1 MVICSNISFS
11 WNMICWEP
19 YISIYTASTF
29 FKSSYIKTLIS
40 LHSCSIS
47 YNLSQGVLRRTK
59 YSSGVFT
66 VLTANLTCSLSVGLI
81 EQGIVSN
88 YQSNSPITSLF
99 IYLFIY
105 SKLPAFSFNNKIL
118 SFFRV
123 LWCSFLIYATGKI
136 EKVNAV
142 SNLNKWLVR
151 CWVGWIYLFIHL
163 FINANIKQ
171 FGFSLEIQFLNICI
185 LYNDS
190 NTPNLVW
197 SGMKGHL
204 SCLMWKILMWNHLF
218 PITFSYDPFL
228 KSSQFLNLSFNF
240 IFYYVGFW
248 DYFFILDIF

>member
-123 LWCSFLIYATGKI
+123 LWCSFLIYAT
-136 EKVNAV
+136 
-142 SNLNKWLVR
+142 
-151 CWVGWIYLFIHL
+151 HL

>member
-105 SKLPAFSFNNKIL
+105 LFIQNYQHSLLITKYYLFLEFCDVVFWFMQLEKLKKLMQYQIL
-118 SFFRV
+118 IND
-123 LWCSFLIYATGKI
+123 LLG
-136 EKVNAV
+136 
-142 SNLNKWLVR
+142 
-151 CWVGWIYLFIHL
+151 VGLDEFIYLFIYL
-163 FINANIKQ
+163 
-171 FGFSLEIQFLNICI
+171 
-185 LYNDS
+185 
-190 NTPNLVW
+190 
-197 SGMKGHL
+197 
-204 SCLMWKILMWNHLF
+204 LMQI
-218 PITFSYDPFL
+218 
-228 KSSQFLNLSFNF
+228 
-240 IFYYVGFW
+240 
-248 DYFFILDIF
+248 